1 MSDPAPKLIV
11 KVTRAEQSDRLAIR
25 NMIEL
30 YLHDLSE
37 FDLED
42 VENNGLFG
50 FYFLDY
56 FWHKPNYSAFVFRV
70 NEKYAGFALVNDRVV
85 FTESE
90 QWMAQFFVLRKY
102 RRGSVGSTAAIEI
115 FNLIPARWEVAQEHN
130 NLSAQKFWTSVISSY
145 TKGKF
150 IERSLSN
157 DMWNGPIQLFSS
169 VSVKDA

>member
-56 FWHKPNYSAFVFRV
+56 FWHKPNYS
-70 NEKYAGFALVNDRVV
+70 
-85 FTESE
+85 
-90 QWMAQFFVLRKY
+90 AQFFVLRKY